1 MELALGRQGRSDLGD
16 GGGRERRSVD
26 GRLLE
31 VGVVKREIVLLRLR
45 VWSERGQERGG
56 EKRCGELRSWT
67 SSAQLG

>member
-31 VGVVKREIVLLRLR
+31 VGVVKREIVLLRLYDETWAR
-45 VWSERGQERGG
+45 EEGREEMR
-56 EKRCGELRSWT
+56 R
-67 SSAQLG
+67 